1 MSTDSVDPPTRVAI
15 IGAGPAGFFAA
26 DALLRQDAVPIEV
39 DLFERLPVPFGLVR
53 SGVAPDHQ
61 KIKNVTKTFE
71 RTAQSGQFR
80 FLGNVHVGT
89 DVSIAELSECYDLLV
104 VSTGSATDRHMNIP
118 GEGWKGSHPA
128 TAFVGWYNAHP
139 DFRDAQFNFESE
151 RAVVVGVGNVALDVA
166 RVLLKDPTELSATD
180 IASYAVDALRSSHVR
195 EVVLLGRR
203 GPAQAA
209 FGYKEL
215 TEVLE
220 LPDVRV
226 VLDANQVRQAANQL
240 DTLDS
245 GSKKNVELMLQALD
259 ADKPDAPKTLRIEFF
274 ASPLELH
281 AEEARVCAVEVER
294 TQLVA
299 DGAGELR
306 SRGTGEHF
314 RIETGLVF
322 RSIGY
327 AGVPLEGVP
336 FDDRRKL
343 IPNVDGRVTDG
354 AGGAVL
360 PGLYVTGWIR
370 RGPTGIIGTNKADA
384 KSVSALLLEDAKQGV
399 RLTAAPKGR
408 ECVDALLAERRVSVI
423 TFDDWTML
431 DQLEVAEGA
440 RLGKVR
446 EKFASVREMLLAVRN
461 TEAER
466 ATD

>member
-1 MSTDSVDPPTRVAI
+1 
-15 IGAGPAGFFAA
+15 
-26 DALLRQDAVPIEV
+26 
-39 DLFERLPVPFGLVR
+39 
-53 SGVAPDHQ
+53 
-61 KIKNVTKTFE
+61 
-71 RTAQSGQFR
+71 
-80 FLGNVHVGT
+80 
-89 DVSIAELSECYDLLV
+89 
-104 VSTGSATDRHMNIP
+104 
-118 GEGWKGSHPA
+118 
-128 TAFVGWYNAHP
+128 
-139 DFRDAQFNFESE
+139 
-151 RAVVVGVGNVALDVA
+151 
-166 RVLLKDPTELSATD
+166 
-180 IASYAVDALRSSHVR
+180 ALRTSQVR

-215 TEVLE
+215 AEVLE

-226 VLDANQVRQAANQL
+226 VLDADQVRQAADQL
-240 DTLDS
+240 DILDS

-259 ADKPDAPKTLRIEFF
+259 AHKPNAPKTLRIEFF

-299 DGAGELR
+299 DGTGELR
-306 SRGTGEHF
+306 SHGTGEHF

-343 IPNVDGRVTDG
+343 IPSVDGRVTDG

-384 KSVSALLLEDAKQGV
+384 KSVSALLLEDAKQGI

-408 ECVDALLAERRVSVI
+408 ECVDAMLAERGVSV
-423 TFDDWTML
+423 TNFDDWTML

-461 TEAER
+461 AEAER